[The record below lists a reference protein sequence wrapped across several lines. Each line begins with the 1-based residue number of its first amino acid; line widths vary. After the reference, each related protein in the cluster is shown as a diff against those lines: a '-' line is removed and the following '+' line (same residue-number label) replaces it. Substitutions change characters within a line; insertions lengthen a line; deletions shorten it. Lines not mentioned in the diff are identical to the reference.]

1 VPGLGGLRGGTKN
14 GEKRYQMEGVITAI
28 LNWIITSFGLLHQ
41 QECKD
46 HDATIQHSRRMQEEF
61 YKASLSMTV
70 VLTEL
75 KTALLCKPRR

>member
-1 VPGLGGLRGGTKN
+1 
-14 GEKRYQMEGVITAI
+14 MEGAITAI
-28 LNWIITSFGLLHQ
+28 LNWIITSFGLLDAVLIFVAMYFAFLHQ

-46 HDATIQHSRRMQEEF
+46 HDSTIQHSRRMQEEF